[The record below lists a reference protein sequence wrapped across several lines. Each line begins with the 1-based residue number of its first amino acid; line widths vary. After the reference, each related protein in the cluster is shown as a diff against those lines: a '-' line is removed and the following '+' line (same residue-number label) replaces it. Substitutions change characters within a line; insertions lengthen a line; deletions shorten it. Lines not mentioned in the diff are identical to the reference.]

1 MSASCERDFQ
11 IAAGKPLKPNPAGLA
26 HNSIIRQEMLQLR
39 SEVMNMKSL
48 LTEVFHC
55 GDRYSKIKYYYQ

>member
-1 MSASCERDFQ
+1 VSEILKWRPETFQ
-11 IAAGKPLKPNPAGLA
+11 AESSRLL

-48 LTEVFHC
+48 LTEAIHC